1 MNRNHSR
8 IRVPGAKPKPTP
20 KAVAPAPAPAPAA
33 APEPETARIK
43 EFCNN
48 PAAASLLP
56 HFNRWKILP
65 HFPPNFLIYAG
76 IIDLTRTKAYHRPFV
91 TTKGL
96 TKRADYFMDISGNQT
111 LLKNIS
117 KIMFFYAEMVY
128 IRAHIGDT
136 LYLVAT
142 PTHMMSDIHKIT
154 TVAYKALMNPSPST
168 FSKRQIHWIYLPST
182 IKETEITDRVK
193 TWLDLNP
200 DYRVHVWPITD
211 SPVYLAKHTN
221 ITIHDVADFRT
232 TVFNWLEDHS
242 SLWAEEMIAALW
254 ENRHDPHAARLI
266 SAYARNI
273 LLATQGGFYVDCAET
288 VCLTPLAAILGSLGG
303 FTAAADNT
311 GSLGSYFMVAPTD
324 GDWNDVVVKSVETVL
339 SAGHIYEPDMT
350 ASNVDNLIFKSHL
363 PRLHVA
369 LDLPVT
375 RLPYCNLQRHGCLL
389 SVIGHIDHET
399 DKEKSL
405 VESLLAFKN

>member
-1 MNRNHSR
+1 MD
-8 IRVPGAKPKPTP
+8 AKGDQTP
-20 KAVAPAPAPAPAA
+20 
-33 APEPETARIK
+33 
-43 EFCNN
+43 
-48 PAAASLLP
+48 
-56 HFNRWKILP
+56 
-65 HFPPNFLIYAG
+65 
-76 IIDLTRTKAYHRPFV
+76 
-91 TTKGL
+91 
-96 TKRADYFMDISGNQT
+96 
-111 LLKNIS
+111 LKNIS

-128 IRAHIGDT
+128 IRAPIGDT

-154 TVAYKALMNPSPST
+154 TVAYKALMRPSPPSPPT

-182 IKETEITDRVK
+182 IKEAEITDRVK

-200 DYRVHVWPITD
+200 DYRIHVWTLTD

-221 ITIHDVADFRT
+221 ITIHNVADFRT
-232 TVFNWLEDHS
+232 IIFNWLEDHS
-242 SLWAEEMIAALW
+242 SLWAEEMMAALW
-254 ENRHDPHAARLI
+254 ENRHDSQIAARLV

-303 FTAAADNT
+303 FTAAADNNT
-311 GSLGSYFMVAPTD
+311 GSGLDLATYFMVAPTD
-324 GDWNDVVVKSVETVL
+324 GDWNDVVVKSVETVI
-339 SAGHIYEPDMT
+339 SAGHIYEPDVI

-375 RLPYCNLQRHGCLL
+375 RLPYCNLQRGCLL
-389 SVIGHIDHET
+389 SVVGHIDNKTE
-399 DKEKSL
+399 KEQSL